1 MIVLD
6 THVLIWWIENPAQL
20 SPKAR
25 RAIAKDSLENGI
37 IVSSVSAL
45 EIATL
50 VRRNRLHLA
59 VSVDLWLANVQRLPE
74 LHFEP
79 VTAEMAQIAGS
90 IGDELH
96 GDPVDRLIA
105 ATAVVL
111 NAPLVTADTKLR
123 EYKGLDTVW

>member
-25 RAIAKDSLENGI
+25 RAIAKVSLENGI

>member
-37 IVSSVSAL
+37 IISSVSAL

-90 IGDELH
+90 MGDELH

>member
-90 IGDELH
+90 IGEELH

>member
-90 IGDELH
+90 IGDGLH